1 MTNEEIIQH
10 IRAGGK
16 TPALMEQLY
25 NQNKPIIYK
34 MAKPY
39 AEKAEINDLMQEAY
53 IILCAAVEA
62 YDENRGVKFIGYF
75 AKCLKREFYK
85 YINIKTGSGAV
96 SQHKIQEI
104 VQYYKALNHYRAQ
117 HSGADP
123 SREEMRKLLNLTPKQ
138 FDNLLFAINC
148 NNTIDLYAP
157 APGTDN
163 FTMAD
168 TLPAPDCTEDEA
180 EENVAKKAAAADL
193 WEAVDKLPP
202 SVGAVIKEYYKV
214 NKPFNA
220 IAENMGISMQ
230 AAQQRKNRGL
240 ELLAGQQKVK
250 EAAKVYNCFP
260 SIAYKGGFSFFKNHG
275 SVTEY
280 MALKLIELE
289 EEVTRN
295 ELFKRS

>member
-53 IILCAAVEA
+53 IILCAAVED
-62 YDENRGVKFIGYF
+62 YDESGEIKFITYLT
-75 AKCLKREFYK
+75 KCLKREFYK
-85 YINIKTGSGAV
+85 YINIRTGSG
-96 SQHKIQEI
+96 SLPQNKIEEI
-104 VQYYKALNHYRAQ
+104 GRYYKTLNHYRAQ

-157 APGTDN
+157 APGTDD

-180 EENVAKKAAAADL
+180 EENAAREAAAANL
-193 WEAVDKLPP
+193 WEAVDKLPQ
-202 SVGAVIKEYYKV
+202 SAGVVIKEYYKG

-240 ELLAGQQKVK
+240 ELLAKQQKVK

-260 SIAYKGGFSFFKNHG
+260 SIAYKGGFSFFKSHG

-289 EEVTRN
+289 EEVTKI
-295 ELFKRS
+295 ELFKTS

>member
-53 IILCAAVEA
+53 IILCAAVED
-62 YDENRGVKFIGYF
+62 YDESGEIKFITYLT
-75 AKCLKREFYK
+75 KCLKREFYK
-85 YINIKTGSGAV
+85 YINIRTGSG
-96 SQHKIQEI
+96 SLPQNKIEEI
-104 VQYYKALNHYRAQ
+104 GRYYKTLNHYRAQ

-157 APGTDN
+157 APGTDD

-180 EENVAKKAAAADL
+180 EENAAREAAAANL
-193 WEAVDKLPP
+193 WEAVDKLPQ
-202 SVGAVIKEYYKV
+202 SAGVVIKEYYKG

-240 ELLAGQQKVK
+240 ELLAKQQKVK

-260 SIAYKGGFSFFKNHG
+260 SIAYKGVFSFFKNHG

-280 MALKLIELE
+280 MALKQIEAE
-289 EEVTRN
+289 EMEKY
-295 ELFKRS
+295 LKGLGL